1 MVSGPFD
8 VCVSGSG
15 AVAMSLALSL
25 SAEGW
30 RVAWAR
36 GAAPAPSRPDVRT
49 YALNAR
55 AIALLDRLRVW
66 PSLKAFST
74 PVADM
79 AIKGDG
85 DGHLTFSSW
94 SQHVSELAWIVDAA
108 HLERLLAEALRYAP
122 RVDIVAPLQGNTP
135 PVPAHLL
142 AICEGKHSDTRSA
155 LGIQFDRR
163 DYGHAGV
170 AARLR
175 ASHPHHGL
183 ARQWFRSPDILALL
197 PFHDPEPGSSY
208 GLVWSVPHDRA
219 RTLQAMPPAEFE
231 AALNQALR
239 ESDPVAAEQVGTLV
253 LASEVASW
261 PLALA
266 QASRWSGPGWVLLG
280 DAAHQVHPLA
290 GQGLNL
296 GLADVDTLVSVLR
309 QARTTEPWRHAGD
322 ERTLARYVRQRKWPT
337 MAMSTLT
344 DGLLRLFADDRAPL
358 KVARNAGMRAVERL
372 GPLKHW
378 LVGRALD
385 A

>member
-155 LGIQFDRR
+155 LGISSIGAITAMPVWPPACGPRILTTGSR
-163 DYGHAGV
+163 VSG
-170 AARLR
+170 
-175 ASHPHHGL
+175 S
-183 ARQWFRSPDILALL
+183 ARQ
-197 PFHDPEPGSSY
+197 
-208 GLVWSVPHDRA
+208 
-219 RTLQAMPPAEFE
+219 T
-231 AALNQALR
+231 
-239 ESDPVAAEQVGTLV
+239 
-253 LASEVASW
+253 SW
-261 PLALA
+261 PCCLFTTPSPVPRMAWCGRCPTTARGLCRPCRLPN
-266 QASRWSGPGWVLLG
+266 SRLP
-280 DAAHQVHPLA
+280 
-290 GQGLNL
+290 
-296 GLADVDTLVSVLR
+296 
-309 QARTTEPWRHAGD
+309 
-322 ERTLARYVRQRKWPT
+322 
-337 MAMSTLT
+337 
-344 DGLLRLFADDRAPL
+344 
-358 KVARNAGMRAVERL
+358 
-372 GPLKHW
+372 
-378 LVGRALD
+378 
-385 A
+385 